1 LDAPQGALGQA
12 PRLLCVCWRLRAR
25 ATLALHAQ
33 APAGDIH
40 AVSYQRRKPQ
50 PDAIGE
56 RSVDILIVAISAL
69 AAALVVLAVAVMW
82 VAARYDRASR
92 ELSRYDAAPN
102 ELPVAP
108 NELPVAPNEL
118 PAAPPRVQGSPAS
131 TSTRFLR
138 RARTRASA
146 RR

>member
-1 LDAPQGALGQA
+1 M
-12 PRLLCVCWRLRAR
+12 
-25 ATLALHAQ
+25 
-33 APAGDIH
+33 
-40 AVSYQRRKPQ
+40 
-50 PDAIGE
+50 
-56 RSVDILIVAISAL
+56 DILIVAISAL
-69 AAALVVLAVAVMW
+69 AAALVVLAVAVIW

-92 ELSRYDAAPN
+92 ELSRYDA
-102 ELPVAP
+102 
-108 NELPVAPNEL
+108 APNEL

>member
-1 LDAPQGALGQA
+1 M
-12 PRLLCVCWRLRAR
+12 
-25 ATLALHAQ
+25 
-33 APAGDIH
+33 
-40 AVSYQRRKPQ
+40 
-50 PDAIGE
+50 
-56 RSVDILIVAISAL
+56 DILIVAISAL

-92 ELSRYDAAPN
+92 ELSRYDAAPS
-102 ELPVAP
+102 ELSRYDAAP
-108 NELPVAPNEL
+108 NELPAAPNEL